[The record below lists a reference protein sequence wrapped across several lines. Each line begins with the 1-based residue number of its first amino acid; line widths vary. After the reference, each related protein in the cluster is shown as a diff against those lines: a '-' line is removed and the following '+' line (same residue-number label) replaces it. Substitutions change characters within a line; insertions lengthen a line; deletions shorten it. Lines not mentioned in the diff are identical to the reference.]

1 MIYLLPA
8 ALICINLELTYIL
21 NKCCPFLFLC
31 VRWTEVG
38 VLGEKIVFALMV
50 FSSPTDV
57 LEFSKPKLS
66 VFPRSIHFIF
76 SDISVFFSGN
86 RQCFLLQNKIYF
98 ILHISESQIWAVTS
112 NKICYEGL
120 STSICSPLTLTVF

>member
-1 MIYLLPA
+1 M
-8 ALICINLELTYIL
+8 
-21 NKCCPFLFLC
+21 
-31 VRWTEVG
+31 
-38 VLGEKIVFALMV
+38 LGEKIVFALMV

-66 VFPRSIHFIF
+66 VFPHSIHFIF

-98 ILHISESQIWAVTS
+98 ILHISESQI
-112 NKICYEGL
+112 
-120 STSICSPLTLTVF
+120 